1 MIVWRT
7 KYVTYVLTTGTD
19 DWSRPVSFVE
29 DKEGDAA
36 ERDDAPVHEVVEAAG
51 GGDDDINTCSPTRH
65 ITQTNY
71 HHKSCGFVPGWAA
84 LGTDTPG
91 WTGSSNFL
99 SLNGIFLEDL
109 SITAR
114 ITTGTV
120 RICQSV
126 SSEGVRDKTS
136 FFIIWR
142 SAD

>member
-7 KYVTYVLTTGTD
+7 KYGTYVLTTGTD

-65 ITQTNY
+65 IIQT
-71 HHKSCGFVPGWAA
+71 K
-84 LGTDTPG
+84 
-91 WTGSSNFL
+91 L
-99 SLNGIFLEDL
+99 SLVLRIRSRLDRIRNRHPRMDRIQQFSFSKGIFLEDL

-114 ITTGTV
+114 ITTRLAV
-120 RICQSV
+120 PI
-126 SSEGVRDKTS
+126 
-136 FFIIWR
+136 
-142 SAD
+142 